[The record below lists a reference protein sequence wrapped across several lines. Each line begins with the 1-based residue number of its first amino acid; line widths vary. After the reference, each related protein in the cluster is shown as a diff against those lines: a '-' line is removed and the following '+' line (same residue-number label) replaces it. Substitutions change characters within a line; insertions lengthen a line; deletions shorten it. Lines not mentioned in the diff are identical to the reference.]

1 MKHLFSVLI
10 LAFLCSCGNKKLILL
25 PELEHSDITEILD
38 VSAAY
43 LFYDE
48 TKPDSI
54 QLNRNNLISTTNWLV
69 NVDKRLK
76 LYQAIPSII
85 FIQNKKRNAKLHK
98 NENAKNY
105 YTCNDKEINN
115 LGFIEFTNIYYHQE
129 ELEDYLKSQ
138 NISNFKVLNFSK
150 EGIRF
155 NNRSMLLKE
164 LNALDFA
171 KTKVFLKFD
180 KHLSFQQYI
189 SYKEQLIELDP
200 AKLNIDNDEFIY

>member
-10 LAFLCSCGNKKLILL
+10 LAFLCSCSNKKLILL

-48 TKPDSI
+48 SKPDSI

-150 EGIRF
+150 EGIRL
-155 NNRSMLLKE
+155 NKRSILLKE

-200 AKLNIDNDEFIY
+200 TKLNIDNDEFIY